1 LRNVA
6 EVGGVIC
13 AKVRNIFGSAHRPL
27 NPRALTGGEVKRQ
40 SHDFEGKEEVGEDN
54 GGIDFEDLGSFNG
67 DPGRDLRPLTDV
79 DQGVILADGAVF
91 RHVASRLAHEPDW
104 GAFGGLGLGGTNKE
118 RVWGGHESSNL
129 ASSTRTV
136 SESNRVSRFA
146 LAELADRSRSESSQ
160 LTKANPARRYRIMG
174 VSPVQEPTVMK
185 HAAERLRSSI
195 LFFLLIAVLVL
206 SGCGNKE
213 QVQGA
218 GGSGGRPPAPVV
230 VASVEQRDI
239 PVQLQA
245 IGNVEAYQTVQIRSQ
260 VNGQIQKIFFKEG
273 EDVREG
279 QPLFQ
284 LDKRPFQADL
294 EKAIGQ
300 MKHDQAQAENSRI
313 QAERYSGLEKHGIV
327 SHEQAEQLRAQA
339 KADASA
345 VEADKAA
352 VEAARVQLQYTDII
366 APISARAGN
375 LMINLGNLVKAN
387 DTPYLVQ
394 LNQVTPIY
402 VTFSVPEANLDRV
415 RHRFSSGQLKVLAF
429 PKGQADAPAEGRL
442 TFIDNGVDTTTGMF
456 KLKGT
461 FQNRDRRLWPG
472 EFVDVA
478 LVLSTQKNAVVV
490 PTKAIQTG
498 QQGEYAYVVRS
509 DSTAES
515 RPVKTAGTYQNLTLI
530 ADGLKPGERVIV
542 NGQLRVAPNAKV
554 MVQGDLPL
562 PGPQTSTAAPA
573 GPAGGGL

>member
-1 LRNVA
+1 
-6 EVGGVIC
+6 
-13 AKVRNIFGSAHRPL
+13 
-27 NPRALTGGEVKRQ
+27 
-40 SHDFEGKEEVGEDN
+40 
-54 GGIDFEDLGSFNG
+54 
-67 DPGRDLRPLTDV
+67 
-79 DQGVILADGAVF
+79 
-91 RHVASRLAHEPDW
+91 
-104 GAFGGLGLGGTNKE
+104 
-118 RVWGGHESSNL
+118 
-129 ASSTRTV
+129 
-136 SESNRVSRFA
+136 
-146 LAELADRSRSESSQ
+146 
-160 LTKANPARRYRIMG
+160 
-174 VSPVQEPTVMK
+174 MK

-195 LFFLLIAVLVL
+195 LFFPLTAVLFL
-206 SGCGNKE
+206 SGCGSKD
-213 QVQGA
+213 QVQVAGA
-218 GGSGGRPPAPVV
+218 AGGRPPAPVV

-239 PVQLQA
+239 PVQIQA

-313 QAERYSGLEKHGIV
+313 QADRYSGLEKQGIV

-352 VEAARVQLQYTDII
+352 VEAARVQLQYTDIV
-366 APISARAGN
+366 APINARTGV

-387 DTPYLVQ
+387 DTPYLLQ

-415 RHRFSSGQLKVLAF
+415 RQRFSSGQLKVLAY
-429 PKGQADAPAEGRL
+429 PKRQSDNPAEGRL
-442 TFIDNGVDTTTGMF
+442 TFIDNGVDTTTGML

-461 FQNRDRRLWPG
+461 FENKDRRLWPG

-498 QQGEYAYVVRS
+498 QQGEYVYVVRP

-530 ADGLKPGERVIV
+530 SDGLKTGERVIV

-554 MVQGDLPL
+554 VVQDAL
-562 PGPQTSTAAPA
+562 PGTGTITA
-573 GPAGGGL
+573 PAGGGL